1 MGDREVFLHSTVLIS
16 FSPGVV
22 GQDPPTGIDRQH
34 ESREA
39 WSLYPLALQIT
50 CILRLRSVGRAT

>member
-16 FSPGVV
+16 FSPDVV
-22 GQDPPTGIDRQH
+22 GQDPLTGIDRQH

-39 WSLYPLALQIT
+39 WSLYPSTLQIAR
-50 CILRLRSVGRAT
+50 ILRLRSVGRAT